1 MRFLSKKRQNSGPF
15 HRENPK
21 ERGLVDPL
29 KKKILKKEDG
39 GSFEKENPKEGGWW
53 IL

>member
-1 MRFLSKKRQNSGPF
+1 MVDPLKKKIPKREDGGSF
-15 HRENPK
+15 EKENPK

-29 KKKILKKEDG
+29 KKKILA
-39 GSFEKENPKEGGWW
+39 KEGGWW